1 MITGQIAPFFLFVRI
16 AAAIGGALVG
26 YFLSGPI
33 LRMLYRLAFQRPA
46 PAWLLPLGK
55 LCSGAIIGLLI
66 FFFLPLGGGDG
77 WGWGPGW
84 GTGAGGDG
92 GDGGSKAGKSK
103 SKQIAST
110 DGAVREKLD
119 IELLGG
125 KKYAGDERFYL
136 VKRTPPAKTLSEVE
150 ELLKDNADKLEVHI
164 LLTDESESVARSHP
178 AFRRLRD
185 LLQRYRIPT
194 VEPPEVSGASDAKK

>member
-1 MITGQIAPFFLFVRI
+1 MIVGQIAPFYLFIRI
-16 AAAIGGALVG
+16 AAAVGGALVG
-26 YFLSGPI
+26 YFLSGPL
-33 LRMLYRLAFQRPA
+33 LRMLYRLAFQRLVPG
-46 PAWLLPLGK
+46 WLLPLGK
-55 LCSGAIIGLLI
+55 LGSAALIGVLI

-84 GTGAGGDG
+84 GTGAGGEG
-92 GDGGSKAGKSK
+92 GEKAGKSK
-103 SKQIAST
+103 GKQTAAT
-110 DGAVREKLD
+110 DSAVREKLE

-136 VKRTPPAKTLSEVE
+136 VKRTLPAKTLGELE
-150 ELLKDNADKLEVHI
+150 ELLKDKADKLEVHI

-194 VEPPEVSGASDAKK
+194 VEPPEVSGTSEAKK

>member
-1 MITGQIAPFFLFVRI
+1 MIAGQIAPFFLFIRI

-26 YFLSGPI
+26 YFLSGPV

-46 PAWLLPLGK
+46 PGWLLPLGK
-55 LCSGAIIGLLI
+55 LSSATVIGLLI

-84 GTGAGGDG
+84 GTGAGSDG
-92 GDGGSKAGKSK
+92 GDKAGKSK
-103 SKQIAST
+103 GKQAASSE
-110 DGAVREKLD
+110 GAVREKLE

-136 VKRTPPAKTLSEVE
+136 VKRTPPAKTLAEVE
-150 ELLKDNADKLEVHI
+150 ELLKDQADKLEVHI

-194 VEPPEVSGASDAKK
+194 VEPPEVAGTSDAKK

>member
-1 MITGQIAPFFLFVRI
+1 MIAGQIAPFFLFIRI

-26 YFLSGPI
+26 YFLSGPV
-33 LRMLYRLAFQRPA
+33 LRMLYRLAFQRPV

-55 LCSGAIIGLLI
+55 LGSAAIIGVLI

-84 GTGAGGDG
+84 GTGAGGD
-92 GDGGSKAGKSK
+92 DGGKAGKSK
-103 SKQIAST
+103 SKQTAST
-110 DGAVREKLD
+110 DGAVREKLE

-136 VKRTPPAKTLSEVE
+136 VKRTPPAKTLAEVE
-150 ELLKDNADKLEVHI
+150 ELLKDHADKVEVHI

-178 AFRRLRD
+178 AFRRLRE

-194 VEPPEVSGASDAKK
+194 VEPPEGPGTSDARE